1 MSTPTRT
8 IFVAMLKEEWRLQS
22 TLFGGRRF
30 AAFPLAVLALA
41 VGGFVLLSEAGTG
54 QEAIVA
60 GLHALVVFFGLQVGT
75 IGLVGRDAMRDVL
88 GDMTLLVF
96 SSRTLPI
103 TWRRLLAIFL
113 VKDLLYY
120 SILFVGPVAL
130 AYTPI
135 AIAGGQPPLEVGLL
149 WLTLSGAFAL
159 GVGSSLTL
167 IGLGSHHRLVGLGAV
182 ALVTAGVV
190 LGGVD
195 PVTLTPYGTYTD
207 ATLANAVAGFAPV
220 VVLGVFGVLLFEPGE
235 RSQGRKRFAL
245 VDRLVRAVP
254 DDRGITHKALF
265 SVVRS
270 SGSVWKV
277 LFSMGVLFGVA
288 ALLLSELSRA
298 TAIEPHRGIAF
309 GALLGLGGFTTYAWL
324 TQFEDE
330 GATLRYPV
338 TTAAVFAGIRRAYL
352 ALVLPTGLVYFA
364 IATVWVPISELLVGV
379 VVFPLVAVYVYGL
392 TAYVAGF
399 SPTELLFDTPLF
411 LAFGSGLSL
420 MALPVLI
427 ASLAS
432 SAAPTIAMGVAV
444 GVSTVAAAIGIV
456 LGRLAGPRWESRLRT
471 SS

>member
-8 IFVAMLKEEWRLQS
+8 IFVAMLREEWRLQS

-41 VGGFVLLSEAGTG
+41 TGGFVLLSEAGTG
-54 QEAIVA
+54 HGAIVA

-120 SILFVGPVAL
+120 SILFVGPIAL
-130 AYTPI
+130 AYTPV
-135 AIAGGQPPLEVGLL
+135 ALAAGQTPLQVGLL

-167 IGLGSHHRLVGLGAV
+167 VGLGSHHRLVGLGAV
-182 ALVTAGVV
+182 ALLVGGVV
-190 LGGVD
+190 ASGID
-195 PVTLTPYGTYTD
+195 PVTLTPYGTYLDPTLVTV
-207 ATLANAVAGFAPV
+207 ATGFVPVA
-220 VVLGVFGVLLFEPGE
+220 VLGIAGVLLFTPVEQSE
-235 RSQGRKRFAL
+235 GRKRFGPI
-245 VDRLVRAVP
+245 DRLARSVP
-254 DDRGITHKALF
+254 DERGITHKALL

-288 ALLLSELSRA
+288 ALLLSELSSA
-298 TAIEPHRGIAF
+298 TAIDPQRGIAF

-330 GATLRYPV
+330 RATLRYPV
-338 TTAAVFAGIRRAYL
+338 TTAAIFAGIRRAYL
-352 ALVLPTGLVYFA
+352 ALVLPAGLFYFA
-364 IATVWVPISELLVGV
+364 IAAVWIPIGELLVGI
-379 VVFPLVAVYVYGL
+379 VVFPLIAVYVYGL

-411 LAFGSGLSL
+411 LAFGAGLSL

-432 SAAPTIAMGVAV
+432 SAAPTVAIGVAV
-444 GVSTVAAAIGIV
+444 GVSAVAAAVGVV
-456 LGRLAGPRWESRLRT
+456 LGRRAGPRWESRLRA
-471 SS
+471 